1 MSFRVVAP
9 AGKQPPT
16 SFDCHQYRGTGN
28 IMILFG

>member
-28 IMILFG
+28 MILFG